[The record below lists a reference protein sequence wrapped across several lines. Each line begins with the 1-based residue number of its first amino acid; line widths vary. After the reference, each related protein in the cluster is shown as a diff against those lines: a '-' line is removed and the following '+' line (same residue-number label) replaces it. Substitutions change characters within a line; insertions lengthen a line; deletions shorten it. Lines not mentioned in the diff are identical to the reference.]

1 MNLKE
6 KIRQDL
12 NSFLKEKKELEVSVL
27 RLLIAAILNKEK
39 DKRYQLK
46 EGQDI
51 SLTDEEVIK
60 VIISEAKKRKEAILN
75 FEKGKRKDLAEKEKK
90 ELMVLQRY
98 LPEQISEQEIKS
110 LAQEVIRKLGVK
122 DIKDMGKVMAEL
134 MSKIRNRA
142 DGSVISNIVRQLF
155 KKENEN

>member
-12 NSFLKEKKELEVSVL
+12 NSSLKEKKELEVSVL

-46 EGQDI
+46 EEQDI

-98 LPEQISEQEIKS
+98 LPEQISEQEIKA

-134 MSKIRNRA
+134 MPKIRNRA

>member
-134 MSKIRNRA
+134 MPKIRNRA